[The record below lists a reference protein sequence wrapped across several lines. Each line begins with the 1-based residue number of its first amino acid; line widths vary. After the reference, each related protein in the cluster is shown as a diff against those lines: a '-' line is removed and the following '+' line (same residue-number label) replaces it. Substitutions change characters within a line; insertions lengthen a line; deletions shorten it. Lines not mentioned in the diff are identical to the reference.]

1 MSDQPDS
8 WSRREFVNGLAL
20 AGTAGLLGVRP
31 THVAAESPP
40 ETTRLRLAWTGS
52 TCQAPQYVAEELLR
66 AEGFTD
72 VQYVDLAEAGGG
84 GIAKRLGAG
93 EADLT
98 QNFIGPLLLQLDA
111 GDPIVLLAGG
121 HVGCIELVGTDRV
134 RTVRDLRGK
143 TVALNDKV
151 TSYVFFDS
159 FVAYVGLDPRKDINI
174 VFHPAREA
182 MPLLEA
188 GKVDAF
194 LGFPPFTQEMRARK
208 LGRVVVSTATD
219 RPWSTYFCCLV
230 AGNRDFVRNHPV
242 ATKRAVRALLKAADI
257 CAVDPERAAR
267 TLVDRGYAKEYG
279 GALQLMKDLPYGKW
293 RDYDPE
299 DTVRFYGLRLH
310 EIGMIKSHPKQ
321 LIVQGTD
328 WRFLAALKKELKG

>member
-8 WSRREFVNGLAL
+8 WSRRTFVNGLTL

-31 THVAAESPP
+31 THVTADAPP

-98 QNFIGPLLLQLDA
+98 QNFIGPLLLRLDA

-121 HVGCIELVGTDRV
+121 HVGCIEMIGTDRV
-134 RTVRDLRGK
+134 RTVRDLKGK

-151 TSYVFFDS
+151 TSYVFFDN
-159 FVAYVGLDPRKDINI
+159 FVGYVGLDPRKDMNI

-182 MPLLEA
+182 MPLLKA

-194 LGFPPFTQEMRARK
+194 LGFPPFTQEMRAGK
-208 LGRVVVSTATD
+208 IGRVVLSTATD

-230 AGNRDFVRNHPV
+230 AANRNFVRKHPV
-242 ATKRAVRALLKAADI
+242 ATKRALRAILKAADI

-267 TLVDRGYAKEYG
+267 TLVDRGYAQQYST
-279 GALQLMKDLPYGKW
+279 ALQLMKDLPYGQW
-293 RDYDPE
+293 RSYDPE

-321 LIVQGTD
+321 LISQGTD

>member
-1 MSDQPDS
+1 MDRQPDS
-8 WSRREFVNGLAL
+8 YSRRNFVNGLTL
-20 AGTAGLLGVRP
+20 AGTAGFLGVRP
-31 THVAAESPP
+31 TDVAAEAPP
-40 ETTRLRLAWTGS
+40 ETTRLRLVWTGG
-52 TCQAPQYVAEELLR
+52 TCQAPQYVAEGLLR

-72 VQYVDLAEAGGG
+72 LQYVDLAEASGG

-121 HVGCIELVGTDRV
+121 HVGCIELVATDRV
-134 RTVRDLRGK
+134 RTVRDLKGK

-151 TSYVFFDS
+151 TSYVFFDN
-159 FVAYVGLDPRKDINI
+159 FVGYVGLDPRKDINI
-174 VFHPAREA
+174 VFHPALEA
-182 MPLLEA
+182 MPLLET

-208 LGRVVVSTATD
+208 LGHVLISTAAD
-219 RPWSTYFCCLV
+219 RPWSSYFCCLL
-230 AGNRDFVRNHPV
+230 AANRNFVRKHPV
-242 ATKRAVRALLKAADI
+242 ATKRAVRAILKAADI
-257 CAVDPERAAR
+257 CATDPEGVAR
-267 TLVDRGYAKEYG
+267 TLVDRGYAKQYSA
-279 GALQLMKDLPYGKW
+279 ALQLMKDLPYGKW

-321 LIVQGTD
+321 LIAEGTD
-328 WRFLAALKKELKG
+328 WQFLTALKKELKG

>member
-1 MSDQPDS
+1 MKKSFDQWD
-8 WSRREFVNGLAL
+8 RREFLGRMALGGAAALVGL
-20 AGTAGLLGVRP
+20 RP
-31 THVAAESPP
+31 QPADAEPPP

-52 TCQAPQYVAEELLR
+52 TCQAPQYVAQELLR

-84 GIAKRLGAG
+84 GVAKRLGAG

-134 RTVRDLRGK
+134 RAVRDLKGK
-143 TVALNDKV
+143 TVALNDKI

-159 FVAYVGLDPRKDINI
+159 IVGYVGLDPRKDINV

-182 MPLLEA
+182 MALLEA

-194 LGFPPFTQEMRARK
+194 LGFPPFSQEMRARK
-208 LGRVVVSTATD
+208 LGHVVVSTAD
-219 RPWSTYFCCLV
+219 DHPWSKYFCCIL
-230 AGNRDFVRNHPV
+230 AANREFVRKHPV
-242 ATKRAVRALLKAADI
+242 ATKRAVRGILKAADV

-267 TLVDRGYAKEYG
+267 TLVDRAYVRQYST
-279 GALQLMKDLPYGKW
+279 ALQLMKDLPYDRW
-293 RDYDPE
+293 REYDPE
-299 DTVRFYGLRLH
+299 DTVRFYALRLH
-310 EIGMIKSHPKQ
+310 EIGMIKSSPQK
-321 LIVQGTD
+321 IIAQGTD
-328 WRFLAALKKELKG
+328 WRFLNELKKELKG